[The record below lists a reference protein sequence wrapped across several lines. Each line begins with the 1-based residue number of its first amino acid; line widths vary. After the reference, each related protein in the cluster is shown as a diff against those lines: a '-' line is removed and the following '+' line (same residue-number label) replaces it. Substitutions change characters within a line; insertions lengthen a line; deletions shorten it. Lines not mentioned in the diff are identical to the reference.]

1 VIANPGHRILLK
13 VIVFA
18 FLSLFQ
24 FTWLFSQEAGKDSG
38 NIRLIQDDKVDLLVS
53 KHIQINQNRKG
64 IDGFR
69 IQIFFDSGNNSKTRA
84 KSVYESFLAKYP
96 NIGTYLTFK
105 TPNYKVRVGDFR
117 TKLDAQR
124 FLNGILT
131 DYPNAWIIEDQI
143 NLPKVEF

>member
-1 VIANPGHRILLK
+1 MQMSEYRNILT
-13 VIVFA
+13 VIVFT
-18 FLSLFQ
+18 FLFLLQDAS
-24 FTWLFSQEAGKDSG
+24 LFSQDTLKDPG
-38 NIRLIQDDKVDLLVS
+38 NIRLIQDNKVDLLVS
-53 KHIQINQNRKG
+53 KHIQINQNLKG

-84 KSVYESFLAKYP
+84 KSIYESFLAKYP
-96 NIGTYLTFK
+96 NIGVYLTFR

-124 FLNGILT
+124 FLNEIIA
-131 DYPNAWIIEDQI
+131 DYPNAWIIDDQI

>member
-1 VIANPGHRILLK
+1 
-13 VIVFA
+13 
-18 FLSLFQ
+18 
-24 FTWLFSQEAGKDSG
+24 
-38 NIRLIQDDKVDLLVS
+38 VS